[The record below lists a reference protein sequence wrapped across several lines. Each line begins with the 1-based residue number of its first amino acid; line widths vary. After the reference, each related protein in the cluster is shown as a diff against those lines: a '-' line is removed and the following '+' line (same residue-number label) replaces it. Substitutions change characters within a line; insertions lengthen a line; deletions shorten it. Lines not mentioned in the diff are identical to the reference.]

1 MQRKKR
7 YQKTDDT
14 KKYYKPAHIQVM
26 KEKVFDTRKGLKKF
40 LKRKFG

>member
-1 MQRKKR
+1 MQHKKGYRKT
-7 YQKTDDT
+7 YDT
-14 KKYYKPAHIQVM
+14 KKYYQPAHIQVM